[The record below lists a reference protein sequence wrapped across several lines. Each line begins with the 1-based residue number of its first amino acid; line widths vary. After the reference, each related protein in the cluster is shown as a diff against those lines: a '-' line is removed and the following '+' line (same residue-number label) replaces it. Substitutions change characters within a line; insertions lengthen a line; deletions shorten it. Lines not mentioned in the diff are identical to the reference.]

1 MFTFNTIE
9 EALNDLKQGKL
20 IVVCDDEDREN
31 EGDLVGIGE
40 LVTTQMINFMAKEGR
55 GLICVPISEEIASRL
70 ELKLA
75 PKLNVGENDTNF
87 TDSIDHISV
96 TTGISAIERADT
108 IWFMCDESSGS
119 ADFRRPGHIFP
130 LIARNGGV
138 LVRNGHTEASVDLAR
153 MAGFSQVG
161 VICEIM
167 SDDGSMAR
175 MPELMEFKA
184 KHDLKLITIQDL
196 ISYIETNV

>member
-1 MFTFNTIE
+1 MFTFDTIE
-9 EALNDLKQGKL
+9 EALNDLKLGKL

-40 LVTTQMINFMAKEGR
+40 LVTTEMINFMAKEGR
-55 GLICVPISEEIASRL
+55 GLICVPISEGIASRL

-75 PKLNVGENDTNF
+75 PKLNVGANDTNF

-108 IWFMCDESSGS
+108 IRFMCDESSGS

-153 MAGFSQVG
+153 MAGFSEVG

-175 MPELMEFKA
+175 MPELMEFKV
-184 KHDLKLITIQDL
+184 KHNLKLITIKDL
-196 ISYIETNV
+196 VSYISK